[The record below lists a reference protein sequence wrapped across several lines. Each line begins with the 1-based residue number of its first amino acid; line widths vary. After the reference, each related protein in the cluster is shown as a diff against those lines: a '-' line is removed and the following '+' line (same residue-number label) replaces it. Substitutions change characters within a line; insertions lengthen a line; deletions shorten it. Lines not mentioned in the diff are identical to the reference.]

1 MPIRRNK
8 VGFTTDHDGEGHRVS
23 CGRKRRGRK
32 FRKLPHQEQDEA
44 SSYLT
49 AVQCVYA
56 FASWFGR
63 GVRKTIKILT
73 FARCCK
79 TSTGNGGDE
88 EISREIHSDGKIS
101 SKTSS
106 QSANQDDIG
115 SEMAEKL
122 YSGNGNKSNSS
133 SQLDPKKTSDKISTI
148 NDKETLSYID
158 HERYN
163 DGKRGNTLPPLGIPG
178 TKSPR
183 NVASGGNGE
192 ISKVHSNADSQKG
205 SLTKDKVVKELSDS
219 KSSKDQDHDATSM
232 SLPPVLTGILPQ
244 SGDKSVDMGKNV
256 PCQRMSKEID
266 DNRIKFMEQLDDQK
280 KSLIRGLESIASAK
294 LWFKKCLDFVNEKQS
309 QMNLNIN
316 EDSALSGRSTS
327 SENICNKVSQSGDS
341 LSNFKIDNM
350 AETEQQLQS
359 LINTAKR
366 LEQFVASSKIWKLDQ
381 KSTQTNNHTVGKQK
395 VEKVID
401 ESARLVTVPGN
412 IEAASTLPTSNANVA
427 ENKSPLQATSP
438 IGDAFNTELTSDAN
452 VSQTTEVKL
461 PENDQVTYAITKRR
475 AYDPFYDE
483 PICKVRPQYTMGKKN
498 EVNEA
503 EFSSHGNSRSLP
515 NNKNIKDNIKGEMS
529 FKEISQAEKEVT
541 EDKSPLPSASP
552 IGDTSNAVLTCT
564 TNESHDEK
572 VEEKKINATRQDDE
586 KSKSNEESQKL
597 GDKDGEDDYED
608 DFDSD
613 TDESSKSSN
622 ELPSDDELSPSSEVC
637 FNLYLLFETICT
649 AEL

>member
-1 MPIRRNK
+1 M
-8 VGFTTDHDGEGHRVS
+8 GS
-23 CGRKRRGRK
+23 RK
-32 FRKLPHQEQDEA
+32 
-44 SSYLT
+44 
-49 AVQCVYA
+49 
-56 FASWFGR
+56 
-63 GVRKTIKILT
+63 
-73 FARCCK
+73 
-79 TSTGNGGDE
+79 
-88 EISREIHSDGKIS
+88 
-101 SKTSS
+101 
-106 QSANQDDIG
+106 
-115 SEMAEKL
+115 
-122 YSGNGNKSNSS
+122 NKSNLGDQQHS
-133 SQLDPKKTSDKISTI
+133 KKSSDKISTI
-148 NDKETLSYID
+148 DDKETLSYID

-183 NVASGGNGE
+183 DFASGGDGE
-192 ISKVHSNADSQKG
+192 ISKLHSNADSQKR
-205 SLTKDKVVKELSDS
+205 SFTKDKVVKELSDS

-232 SLPPVLTGILPQ
+232 SLPPVLTRILPS
-244 SGDKSVDMGKNV
+244 SGDESVNMGRNV
-256 PCQRMSKEID
+256 PCQGMSKKID
-266 DNRIKFMEQLDDQK
+266 DNMIKFMEQLDDQK
-280 KSLIRGLESIASAK
+280 KSLIRDLESIASAK
-294 LWFKKCLDFVNEKQS
+294 LWFEKSLDFVNEKQS

-316 EDSALSGRSTS
+316 EDSALLGRTTS

-350 AETEQQLQS
+350 AETEQQLHS

-366 LEQFVASSKIWKLDQ
+366 LEQFVASSKIWTMGKADDVKPKKLDQ

-401 ESARLVTVPGN
+401 ESAHLVTVPGN

-452 VSQTTEVKL
+452 VSKTTEVKL

-503 EFSSHGNSRSLP
+503 EFSSNGNSRSLP
-515 NNKNIKDNIKGEMS
+515 NNKNVEDNLNVEMS
-529 FKEISQAEKEVT
+529 SKEISQMEKEV
-541 EDKSPLPSASP
+541 EENKSPLPSASP
-552 IGDTSNAVLTCT
+552 IGDTDELASA

-572 VEEKKINATRQDDE
+572 VEKKKINDTHQDDE
-586 KSKSNEESQKL
+586 TSKSNEESQKL
-597 GDKDGEDDYED
+597 GDEDCEDDYED

-622 ELPSDDELSPSSEVC
+622 ELPSDDDLSPSSENIEITKMANYTKPTNAVPGKSC
-637 FNLYLLFETICT
+637 LALVPSSGRNNENKKAVSFREALEDVRYYKIDDCPSKAGKGYFMSPFHLQ
-649 AEL
+649 EL

>member
-1 MPIRRNK
+1 MPIRQNK
-8 VGFTTDHDGEGHRVS
+8 VGFTTDHDDEGHRVS
-23 CGRKRRGRK
+23 CGRKRRGRR
-32 FRKLPHQEQDEA
+32 FRKSSHQEQDEA

-63 GVRKTIKILT
+63 GVRKTNKILT

-88 EISREIHSDGKIS
+88 ENSREVHRDGKIS

-115 SEMAEKL
+115 SEMVEKL
-122 YSGNGNKSNSS
+122 YSGNGNKSNLGD
-133 SQLDPKKTSDKISTI
+133 QQHPKKSSDKISTI
-148 NDKETLSYID
+148 DDKETLSYID

-183 NVASGGNGE
+183 DFASGGNGE
-192 ISKVHSNADSQKG
+192 ISKLHSNADLQKR

-256 PCQRMSKEID
+256 PCQGMSKEID
-266 DNRIKFMEQLDDQK
+266 DNMIKFMEQLDDQK

-294 LWFKKCLDFVNEKQS
+294 LWFEKSLDFVKEKQS

-316 EDSALSGRSTS
+316 EDSALSGTSTS

-341 LSNFKIDNM
+341 LSNFKVDNM
-350 AETEQQLQS
+350 AETEQQLHS

-366 LEQFVASSKIWKLDQ
+366 LEQFVASSKIWTMGKADDVKPKKLEQ

-401 ESARLVTVPGN
+401 ESAHLVTVPGTN
-412 IEAASTLPTSNANVA
+412 EATSTLPTSNANVA
-427 ENKSPLQATSP
+427 ENKFSLQATSL

-452 VSQTTEVKL
+452 VRYL
-461 PENDQVTYAITKRR
+461 RR
-475 AYDPFYDE
+475 P
-483 PICKVRPQYTMGKKN
+483 R
-498 EVNEA
+498 
-503 EFSSHGNSRSLP
+503 
-515 NNKNIKDNIKGEMS
+515 
-529 FKEISQAEKEVT
+529 
-541 EDKSPLPSASP
+541 
-552 IGDTSNAVLTCT
+552 
-564 TNESHDEK
+564 
-572 VEEKKINATRQDDE
+572 
-586 KSKSNEESQKL
+586 
-597 GDKDGEDDYED
+597 
-608 DFDSD
+608 
-613 TDESSKSSN
+613 
-622 ELPSDDELSPSSEVC
+622 
-637 FNLYLLFETICT
+637 
-649 AEL
+649 